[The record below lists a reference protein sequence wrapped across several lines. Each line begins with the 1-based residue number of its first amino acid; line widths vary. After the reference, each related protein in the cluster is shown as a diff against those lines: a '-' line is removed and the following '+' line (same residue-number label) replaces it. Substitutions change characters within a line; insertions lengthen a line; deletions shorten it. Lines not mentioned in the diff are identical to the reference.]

1 VQRQVLLL
9 PQVLMQIFLV
19 PEVQIAVPVQV
30 LVALKLIAAPV
41 QAVQEAVRVQAQ
53 VAQHSSFMMMR
64 NLDYLQ
70 RLRRFSRSSND

>member
-1 VQRQVLLL
+1 
-9 PQVLMQIFLV
+9 MQIFLV
-19 PEVQIAVPVQV
+19 QEVQIAVPVQV